1 MPKTLLDVEEACD
14 LPGGD
19 KVELLKKVRPVA
31 AKLCDEFTRVVLKL
45 HPQLAPIKVAVFPLV
60 KKEGQPEKAMEI
72 YRDFKRAGIAAAYDQ
87 QAAIGRRYR
96 RMDEIGTPFCLTV
109 DNQTMTDDTVTIRDR
124 DTLMQERVPMRGVVE
139 EIRKRMAT

>member
-1 MPKTLLDVEEACD
+1 MQSRL
-14 LPGGD
+14 
-19 KVELLKKVRPVA
+19 
-31 AKLCDEFTRVVLKL
+31 VLKL

-60 KKEGQPEKAMEI
+60 KKDGHPEKAMEI
-72 YRDFKRAGIAAAYDQ
+72 YRDFKRHGIAAAYDQ

-124 DTLMQERVPMRGVVE
+124 DTLLQERVPMKGIVNELRQ
-139 EIRKRMAT
+139 RLTR